1 MIVNGVDEK
10 IFAALPAG
18 LRVLVLCTH
27 NSARS
32 QMAEGLLRHLSG
44 GKVEAF
50 SAGTEVTRV
59 HPLAIAAMAGAGI
72 DIGGQRSKHLAE
84 YAGERFDYLI
94 TVCDNANETCPVF
107 PGARERIHWSIADPS
122 AAEGSEEDR
131 LKAFEAA
138 MSELNTRLGHFLN
151 ALARKPST

>member
-1 MIVNGVDEK
+1 MTIPSQHS
-10 IFAALPAG
+10 LPAG

-32 QMAEGLLRHLSG
+32 QMAEGLIRHLSG
-44 GKVEAF
+44 GRVEAF

-72 DIGGQRSKHLAE
+72 DIGGQRSKHLGE

-94 TVCDNANETCPVF
+94 TVCDNANESCPVF
-107 PGARERIHWSIADPS
+107 LGAPQRIHWSIADPS
-122 AAEGSEEDR
+122 AAQGSEEKR
-131 LKAFEAA
+131 LEAFRAA
-138 MSELNTRLGHFLN
+138 MTDLKTRLLSFLN
-151 ALARKPST
+151 GLARNT